1 MTASQESIEN
11 EIKRSNCEE
20 NIVQGCQKVVTC
32 PKNRAQTD
40 TCMYYNVFL
49 KAWKNWVDFCL
60 AWEKEVWMGC
70 LYSMVKRQSYMYN
83 II

>member
-1 MTASQESIEN
+1 MHFTQLSRIKELNHFSMTASQESIEN

-49 KAWKNWVDFCL
+49 KA
-60 AWEKEVWMGC
+60 
-70 LYSMVKRQSYMYN
+70 
-83 II
+83 